1 MAVLV
6 GCTVLGCAGNCGAAV
21 RVGAWLR
28 VQRRPGMAWLCARPL
43 SAPQETI
50 RRDVSGRCVR
60 GALVFYLKRGEERQG
75 TGGESR
81 TREGAG
87 REGKGKERDGGS
99 NPHEFHRTSLVK
111 NLLKYF

>member
-6 GCTVLGCAGNCGAAV
+6 GRTALGCAGNCGAAV

-28 VQRRPGMAWLCARPL
+28 AQRRPGLVRLCARPL

-60 GALVFYLKRGEERQG
+60 GALVFYLKLPQTSCRGL
-75 TGGESR
+75 
-81 TREGAG
+81 AG
-87 REGKGKERDGGS
+87 KML
-99 NPHEFHRTSLVK
+99 HET
-111 NLLKYF
+111 